1 LIKAI
6 AIILV
11 SILFCSAFYFFI
23 FRIVLYRFLS
33 ERGVKVAFGL
43 SGLPGYLENL
53 YLSSDPNTRNS
64 DGDRIIRHLK
74 ISFRIILIASI
85 GLFLMK
91 VIL

>member
-1 LIKAI
+1 MIKAI
-6 AIILV
+6 TIILV

-53 YLSSDPNTRNS
+53 YLSYSPNIRNS
-64 DGDRIIRHLK
+64 DGDRIIRRLK
-74 ISFRIILIASI
+74 FSFRIILFTSI
-85 GLFLMK
+85 GLFLIR

>member
-1 LIKAI
+1 MIKAI
-6 AIILV
+6 TIILV

-53 YLSSDPNTRNS
+53 YLSSSPNIRNS
-64 DGDRIIRHLK
+64 DGDRIIRRLK
-74 ISFRIILIASI
+74 FSFRIILFTSI
-85 GLFLMK
+85 GLFLIR